1 MLAITILL
9 SVIYGSE
16 VMAAQAIEVHLSY
29 IGSTTS
35 TAFLGVS
42 QGLREAN
49 LMGKFLGQSY
59 ILHEYPATAA
69 AQAGASNPSAIL
81 AAVDAETL
89 KQLSMLYPKIPIF
102 NLTLEDDA
110 LRARCLPNV
119 LHVIPSQRMR
129 QEAVAQWRK
138 LYPEAHVTAQ
148 AWHPEFEKYAA
159 KQLNRRYRQAQGRPM
174 DDRAW
179 AGWAAL
185 KMLAD
190 SVARIQNAEPAK
202 LLDYLKTKLAFD
214 GQKGVTMKFRA
225 TGQLSQI
232 LLIIENGKLVG
243 EAPVKGVVD
252 DPLDLDSLGAVEC
265 QK

>member
-29 IGSTTS
+29 IGSTTN

-59 ILHEYPATAA
+59 ILHEHPATAT
-69 AQAGASNPSAIL
+69 AQAGASNPSSAIL

-89 KQLSMLYPKIPIF
+89 KQLSTLYPKIPIF

-129 QEAVAQWRK
+129 QEAMAQWRK

-148 AWHPEFEKYAA
+148 AWHPELEKYAA
-159 KQLNRRYRQAQGRPM
+159 KQLNRRYRQAQDRPM

-225 TGQLSQI
+225 TGQLSQT

-252 DPLDLDSLGAVEC
+252 PLDLDSLGAVEC